1 MLKIFIYQLN
11 FGIMLLTNRD
21 QIINEIISFQLII
34 ESKYGYGFE
43 ISPSYGETNFL
54 FDKIKELKNKLK
66 CS

>member
-1 MLKIFIYQLN
+1 
-11 FGIMLLTNRD
+11 MLLTNRD